1 MYKMVWI
8 STYWLEQS
16 SPKNVSIHL
25 LAFAYMYQDVFS
37 QWCHTFGQVGC
48 QQIEIVKL
56 RSSRALSREELSK
69 GQFLLVAIN
78 PPAIIN
84 SHWTRSYLHKCR
96 QAYNHHHRHHHCYS
110 HQQMPPFCTIVKYH
124 CQYYEICP
132 PQVSWE
138 VEFKWQLC
146 FSYLS
151 SLPWL
156 LNLHIWSN
164 CDVWSTLP
172 LSLSTIFFLLFY
184 TL

>member
-16 SPKNVSIHL
+16 SPKNVSIPL

-84 SHWTRSYLHKCR
+84 SHWTRSYLHRCR
-96 QAYNHHHRHHHCYS
+96 QAYHHHQTPPLLQPWS
-110 HQQMPPFCTIVKYH
+110 PPPQQMPPFSTFVKHH
-124 CQYYEICP
+124 CQYCESCP
-132 PQVSWE
+132 PHVSRE
-138 VEFKWQLC
+138 VEF
-146 FSYLS
+146 
-151 SLPWL
+151 
-156 LNLHIWSN
+156 
-164 CDVWSTLP
+164 
-172 LSLSTIFFLLFY
+172 
-184 TL
+184 